1 MEKIG
6 NVIRNLPSPTTPKPL
21 AVSSV
26 ELTKREQ
33 QFLDKFKTGESFL
46 VEFNFD
52 ACLSR
57 YSKLKTE
64 ELALKSHKLKLREIT
79 RLYDQRVPTS
89 LLELWL
95 FNTSKFMAW
104 EMTDQQVR
112 ETAVYLYEEL
122 YMLNLAEL
130 TLFFKK
136 LKKGV
141 YGTFYGKFDGM
152 KICSFAREYRMARGQ
167 ILSKLPEEEQKRLI

>member
-1 MEKIG
+1 M
-6 NVIRNLPSPTTPKPL
+6 
-21 AVSSV
+21 VSSV
-26 ELTKREQ
+26 ELTRREK
-33 QFLDKFKTGESFL
+33 QFLDKCKTGKEFL
-46 VEFNFD
+46 LEFNFD
-52 ACLSR
+52 ACLNR
-57 YSKLKTE
+57 YLKFKTE
-64 ELALKSHKLKLREIT
+64 DLALKSHKFKLREIGKLYAPEVPV
-79 RLYDQRVPTS
+79 RLI
-89 LLELWL
+89 ELWL

-112 ETAVYLYEEL
+112 ETAIYLYEEL
-122 YMLNLAEL
+122 CMLNLAEL